1 MQATDFV
8 QATDLVPI
16 DFVRYYYFHS
26 DWYHTYDSVKHYS
39 FRDSNSGFCLE
50 FVAESI
56 LIEHFFLVRNCEG
69 LVEYDDPVDLELLEQ
84 PLAGQFTKIS

>member
-1 MQATDFV
+1 LQATDFV

-39 FRDSNSGFCLE
+39 FRDSNSGSCLE
-50 FVAESI
+50 FVAVSI
-56 LIEHFFLVRNCEG
+56 LIEHFVLEKNCVG
-69 LVEYDDPVDLELLEQ
+69 LVIYDGPISLKLLEQ